1 MTHLRLPDYLSDLQ
15 FSLGGKALALYPVSW
30 AEGMYAVDFETPTDT
45 WGLFVNLEEEHGKL
59 HDS

>member
-30 AEGMYAVDFETPTDT
+30 AEGMYAVDFETPSIT
-45 WGLFVNLEEEHGKL
+45 WRLFVNLEEEHG
-59 HDS
+59 